1 MVTCRRAPNVPTRC
15 GETVHGNNSAAFEL
29 WRLLGQNMK
38 ERESIGDVLNLNV
51 IGNHVAFQTC
61 PQRFAKLRLG
71 IDQKTFAERGNE
83 DVPVQFAFSI
93 EHARFES
100 DRFAGLAQIVCD
112 LPVEKPEPVSPGHAK
127 LRAGAEVEEGQVLHY
142 KSVYIQKPAEKTQ
155 QAKIL
160 SRWRAKLRRLTNVTK
175 SAQDARARGAKP
187 SIFRSRFGALRHSCP
202 DENRLNS
209 CLRNPRRTGASAG
222 VVALTVP
229 VKPRKDSCDTS
240 TPAS

>member
-1 MVTCRRAPNVPTRC
+1 MVTFRRAPNVPTRC
-15 GETVHGNNSAAFEL
+15 GETVHGNNSAAFEH

-51 IGNHVAFQTC
+51 IGNHVAFQAC

-127 LRAGAEVEEGQVLHY
+127 LRAGAEVEEGRVSHY

-160 SRWRAKLRRLTNVTK
+160 SRWRPKLRHAYRTSL
-175 SAQDARARGAKP
+175 
-187 SIFRSRFGALRHSCP
+187 
-202 DENRLNS
+202 NR
-209 CLRNPRRTGASAG
+209 P
-222 VVALTVP
+222 
-229 VKPRKDSCDTS
+229 KTS
-240 TPAS
+240 GLGGLD

>member
-1 MVTCRRAPNVPTRC
+1 MVTFRRAPNVPTRC
-15 GETVHGNNSAAFEL
+15 GETVHGNNSAVFEL

-38 ERESIGDVLNLNV
+38 EQESIGDVLNLNV
-51 IGNHVAFQTC
+51 IGNHIAFQAC

-127 LRAGAEVEEGQVLHY
+127 LRAGAEVEEGRVSHY
-142 KSVYIQKPAEKTQ
+142 SQFTFKS
-155 QAKIL
+155 
-160 SRWRAKLRRLTNVTK
+160 RLK
-175 SAQDARARGAKP
+175 K
-187 SIFRSRFGALRHSCP
+187 RSKR
-202 DENRLNS
+202 
-209 CLRNPRRTGASAG
+209 
-222 VVALTVP
+222 
-229 VKPRKDSCDTS
+229 
-240 TPAS
+240 